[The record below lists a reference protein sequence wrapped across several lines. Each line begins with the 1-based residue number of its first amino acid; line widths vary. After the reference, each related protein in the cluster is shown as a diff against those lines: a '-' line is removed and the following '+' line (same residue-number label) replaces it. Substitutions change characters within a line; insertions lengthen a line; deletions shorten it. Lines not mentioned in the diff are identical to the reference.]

1 MTYPDNCWYAV
12 ATSAQVVDNPCP
24 IRFLGEEIVLRRSAA
39 GHPQALAGRC
49 AHRGC
54 SLGRG
59 WVVSDRLVCPY
70 HGWQYDTSGTC
81 VHIPALRDDETIPA
95 QARIRRFP
103 VREQDGLVW
112 LWRSTGE
119 QEPIA
124 SIPAIPE
131 LEGQKLHP
139 RGDITFHYKT
149 DYTRTLENGIDPT
162 HAAFVHGSS
171 IGKVDP
177 HADLRL
183 DPYELISDRDSI
195 YARMPIKVKKVN
207 GLTRFLLRSDT
218 NPYKEYRFIYPNLVI
233 STIHF
238 GRFTLSALQAHV
250 PEGVGV
256 TSVRVT
262 NARNF
267 MHRVPLL
274 SRWFDRVS
282 RSTGDQISTEDE
294 AVIADQRPQQVAFQG
309 SREVLVRSD
318 EILIAFR
325 RMMRQRIN
333 ALEVD
338 PRS

>member
-12 ATSAQVVDNPCP
+12 ATAGQVSEKPTA
-24 IRFLGEEIVLRRSAA
+24 IRFLGEEIVLKRSTA
-39 GHPQALAGRC
+39 GALQAFAGRC

-59 WVVSDRLVCPY
+59 WVVADRLVCPY
-70 HGWQYDTSGTC
+70 HGWHYDAEGQC

-95 QARIRRFP
+95 QARIRTYALQERH
-103 VREQDGLVW
+103 GLVW
-112 LWRSTGE
+112 LWRST
-119 QEPIA
+119 QDQQPT
-124 SIPAIPE
+124 STVPTIPE
-131 LEGQKLHP
+131 LEGQRLHP
-139 RGDITFHYKT
+139 GGDIVFRYQTH
-149 DYTRTLENGIDPT
+149 YTRTLENGIDPT
-162 HAAFVHGSS
+162 HAAFVHGGS

-177 HADLRL
+177 EADFSL
-183 DPYELISDRDSI
+183 DPYALTSDHESI

-207 GLTRFLLRSDT
+207 GLTRLLLRADT

-250 PEGVGV
+250 PEGEQA

-267 MHRVPLL
+267 MHAVPVL

-282 RSTGDQISTEDE
+282 RSTGVQISTEDE
-294 AVIADQRPQQVAFQG
+294 AVIADQLPRMVAFTG

-325 RMMRQRIN
+325 RMMRERIN
-333 ALEVD
+333 ALQAE
-338 PRS
+338 PG